1 MILKFAIKQV
11 ISLMINAFSKSLMNY
26 KVYAK
31 FGHIMRDGRII
42 TNHENITLGSS
53 FNMGPNCQLFA
64 QGKPGDATIII
75 GNNVALNFNV
85 MINANFG
92 VKIIIGNDVR
102 VGPYTVMRAANHR
115 IEDIKQPIYMQGY
128 EPGQITIEDDVWI
141 GAHVTVLPNVTI
153 GKSSVIGAGSVV
165 TSDIPPFSI
174 AVGVPAKV
182 IKQRKN
188 E

>member
-11 ISLMINAFSKSLMNY
+11 ISLMINAFSESLMNY

-31 FGHIMRDGRII
+31 FGHIMHHGRII

-85 MINANFG
+85 MINADYG
-92 VKIIIGNDVR
+92 GKIIIGNDVR

-115 IEDIKQPIYMQGY
+115 IEDIKQPIYMQGH

-141 GAHVTVLPNVTI
+141 GANVTVLPNVTI

-174 AVGVPAKV
+174 AAGVPAKV